1 MGRSRSLDKDGFR
14 GSRRPVHRAL
24 ALVGAVVVGA
34 AILIPGGSATPSN
47 AFSAVFTPA
56 SVQGGVLASLQLT
69 ITNVSSGPKLD
80 SADVTL
86 PGGFTLTDGSTTSVH
101 LGQLNLAQGASTS
114 RNIDVHTACTP
125 GSGSTYSWQI
135 GAQNKN
141 GDNLTIDTQS
151 SDLTTDVSATSCKYK
166 FSAQPRDAEV
176 GTTITSAIFNPSGAP
191 VKVGVIKE
199 TGELDPTASGSVSLT
214 ASKNPA
220 DFSGNGAPPNPVSLV
235 AGEATFPNLTSSK
248 TGQFVTLTA
257 SGSSYQAAVSGIF
270 NILAEVNTCA
280 PPSCKAQQSSQ
291 GDNGKTTVDA
301 NASGF
306 VQGDVL
312 AATVYPAV
320 DFSPPTNCG
329 GTTTWTPLSG
339 ASGAQVE
346 YAPTSGSTG
355 WTITITIT
363 IDKSLI
369 VDPSKGAAQYDVC
382 LGAKK
387 VSQASCTDAPSGG
400 FKTKSGATA
409 TCDSATGLYW
419 GLLPD
424 CPNGNKKP
432 PLGPCVKSK
441 TKDNAGD
448 LIFTA
453 VKQSPWDGNFHT

>member
-1 MGRSRSLDKDGFR
+1 MGRSSSLDKDGFR
-14 GSRRPVHRAL
+14 GSRRPVRG
-24 ALVGAVVVGA
+24 ALVLVGVLVASA

-47 AFSAVFTPA
+47 AFSAVFAPA
-56 SVQGGVLASLQLT
+56 SVQGGVLASIQLT
-69 ITNVSSGPKLD
+69 ITNVSSGPKLN

-86 PGGFTLTDGSTTSVH
+86 PGGFTLTDGLTTSVH

-141 GDNLTIDTQS
+141 GDNLTLDTQS
-151 SDLTTDVSATSCKYK
+151 SDLTTDVSATSCKYT

-176 GTTITSAIFNPSGAP
+176 GATITSVIFDPSADP
-191 VKVGVIKE
+191 VKVGVIKQ

-220 DFSGNGAPPNPVSLV
+220 DFSGNGAVSLV

-248 TGQFVTLTA
+248 TGQFITLTA

-270 NILAEVNTCA
+270 NILAEVNTCE

-291 GDNGKTTVDA
+291 DDSGKTTVDA
-301 NASGF
+301 NAAGF
-306 VQGDVL
+306 VSGDIL

-320 DFSPPTNCG
+320 DFSPPVNCG
-329 GTTTWTPLSG
+329 GTTTWAPLSG

-346 YAPTSGSTG
+346 YAPTQGSTG
-355 WTITITIT
+355 WTITIKIT

-387 VSQASCTDAPSGG
+387 VTQVSCTVAPSAG
-400 FKTKSGATA
+400 FKTKSGALA
-409 TCDSATGLYW
+409 TCDSNTGLYW
-419 GLLPD
+419 GLLPN
-424 CPNGNKKP
+424 CPNGNKKLLP
-432 PLGPCVKSK
+432 DPCVQSK

-448 LIFTA
+448 LILTA